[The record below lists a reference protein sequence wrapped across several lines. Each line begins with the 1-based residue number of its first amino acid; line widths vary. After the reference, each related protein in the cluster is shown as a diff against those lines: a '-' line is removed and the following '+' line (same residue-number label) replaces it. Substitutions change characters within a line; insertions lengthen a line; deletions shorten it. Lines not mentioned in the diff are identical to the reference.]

1 MATPIFEACRRS
13 AGASSCLLWA
23 STLFWVSTAN
33 SSGAAE
39 KPTLEFLGT
48 ATIPGDAVDLS
59 GDSALLQNGEPR
71 NRLGG
76 FSALEYSGEG
86 MLFASMSDRGPDDGA
101 VDYHCRVQW
110 LELDLSG
117 LPTAS
122 FSATVR
128 RTVIFTDSE
137 GRRFSGSSAAIEATK
152 ELGHRLDPEG
162 FRFGSDGSMYVSDE
176 YGPHLIQFNE
186 DGRELKRFQLPDHF
200 KVATPDADKK
210 NENNLNQTGRAS
222 NRGLECLAVSE
233 DGKHLVA
240 LMQGPLLQDG
250 TRTDKATVVGR
261 NCRLIQLEL
270 ATGKTTEF
278 VYQLE
283 SQDNGN
289 SEIVACGPNQY
300 LVLERDSESGKS
312 ARYRKLILIDLSKAT
327 SISHM
332 DKLPTGDLPSDIV
345 PVERSVYL
353 DFLAPEW
360 KLAGAAMPEKIEGLT
375 FGPTLADG
383 RKTLL
388 VGTDNDFESKA
399 ASYIW
404 VFAVQN

>member
-1 MATPIFEACRRS
+1 VATQFSKVCRRS
-13 AGASSCLLWA
+13 ALASSCLFFA
-23 STLFWVSTAN
+23 TVVNGVDAT
-33 SSGAAE
+33 E
-39 KPTLEFLGT
+39 KQAIEFLGT
-48 ATIPGDAVDLS
+48 ASIPGDAVDLS
-59 GDSALLQNGEPR
+59 GDTALLQNGEPR

-86 MLFASMSDRGPDDGA
+86 MLFASLSDRGPDDGA

-110 LELDLSG
+110 LELDLSDA
-117 LPTAS
+117 PAS
-122 FSATVR
+122 SINATVR
-128 RTVIFTDSE
+128 RTIIFTDSE
-137 GRRFSGSSAAIEATK
+137 ERRFSGSSAAIQATK

-176 YGPHLIQFNE
+176 YGPHLIQFTA

-200 KVATPDADKK
+200 LVATPDADKK
-210 NENNLNQTGRAS
+210 KENSLNQTGRAS

-250 TRTDKATVVGR
+250 TRTDKGIVVGR
-261 NCRLIQLEL
+261 NCRLVQLEL
-270 ATGKTTEF
+270 ATGKTKEF
-278 VYQLE
+278 VYKLE
-283 SQDNGN
+283 SQDHGN
-289 SEIVACGPNQY
+289 SEIVAFGLNQY

-312 ARYRKLILIDLSKAT
+312 AGYRKLIQIDLSHAT
-327 SISHM
+327 DVTKM
-332 DKLPTGDLPSDIV
+332 DKLPAGDLPSDIV

-399 ASYIW
+399 ASHIW
-404 VFAVQN
+404 VFALPN

>member
-1 MATPIFEACRRS
+1 MAPHFFKACHR
-13 AGASSCLLWA
+13 AAFASSY
-23 STLFWVSTAN
+23 LFWACTAN
-33 SSGAAE
+33 GVEAAE
-39 KPTLEFLGT
+39 KPDLEFLGT
-48 ATIPGDAVDLS
+48 ASIPGDAVDLS
-59 GDSALLQNGEPR
+59 GDTALLQNGEPR

-117 LPTAS
+117 VPAS
-122 FSATVR
+122 SINATVR
-128 RTVIFTDSE
+128 RTIIFKDSE
-137 GRRFSGSSAAIEATK
+137 ERRFSGSSAAIQATK

-176 YGPHLIQFNE
+176 YGPHLIQFSPE
-186 DGRELKRFQLPDHF
+186 GRELKRFQLPDHF
-200 KVATPDADKK
+200 KVAIPNADKK
-210 NENNLNQTGRAS
+210 KENSLNQTGRAS
-222 NRGLECLAVSE
+222 NRGLECLAVSQ

-250 TRTDKATVVGR
+250 TRTDKGIVVGR

-270 ATGKTTEF
+270 ATGRTKQF
-278 VYQLE
+278 VYRMD
-283 SQDNGN
+283 SSDNGN
-289 SEIVACGPNQY
+289 SEILACGPDQY
-300 LVLERDSESGKS
+300 LVLERDSQPGESAK
-312 ARYRKLILIDLSKAT
+312 YRKLIRIDLSHAT
-327 SISHM
+327 DVS
-332 DKLPTGDLPSDIV
+332 TRETLPSDELPAEIV
-345 PVERSVYL
+345 AVERSVYL
-353 DFLAPEW
+353 DFLATEW
-360 KLAGAAMPEKIEGLT
+360 KLAGATMPEKIEGLT
-375 FGPTLADG
+375 FGPALADG

-404 VFAVQN
+404 VFAIQI

>member
-1 MATPIFEACRRS
+1 VPPYFSKACHR
-13 AGASSCLLWA
+13 AAFASSYLLWA
-23 STLFWVSTAN
+23 CTAN
-33 SSGAAE
+33 GLEAAD
-39 KPTLEFLGT
+39 KPALEFLGT
-48 ATIPGDAVDLS
+48 ASIPGDAVDLS
-59 GDSALLQNGEPR
+59 GDTALLQNGEPR

-117 LPTAS
+117 VPAS
-122 FSATVR
+122 SINATVR
-128 RTVIFTDSE
+128 RTIIFKDSE
-137 GRRFSGSSAAIEATK
+137 ERRFSGSSAAIQATK

-162 FRFGSDGSMYVSDE
+162 FRFGADGSMYVSDE
-176 YGPHLIQFNE
+176 YGPHLIQFSAE
-186 DGRELKRFQLPDHF
+186 GRELKRFQLPDHF
-200 KVATPDADKK
+200 KVAIPDADKK
-210 NENNLNQTGRAS
+210 KENSLNQTGRAS
-222 NRGLECLAVSE
+222 NRGLECLAISQ

-250 TRTDKATVVGR
+250 TRTDKGIVVGR

-270 ATGKTTEF
+270 ATGRTKEF
-278 VYQLE
+278 VYRMD
-283 SQDNGN
+283 SPDNGN
-289 SEIVACGPNQY
+289 SEILACGPDQY
-300 LVLERDSESGKS
+300 LVLERDSQPGESAK
-312 ARYRKLILIDLSKAT
+312 YRKLIRIDLSHAT
-327 SISHM
+327 DVS
-332 DKLPTGDLPSDIV
+332 TQETLPSDELPAEIV
-345 PVERSVYL
+345 AVERSVYL
-353 DFLAPEW
+353 DFLATEW

-375 FGPTLADG
+375 FGPALADG

-404 VFAVQN
+404 VFAIQI

>member
-1 MATPIFEACRRS
+1 MATDFLKACRRS
-13 AGASSCLLWA
+13 IFASSCLLW
-23 STLFWVSTAN
+23 TCTAAGL
-33 SSGAAE
+33 GAGD
-39 KPTLEFLGT
+39 KPALEFLGT
-48 ATIPGDAVDLS
+48 ASIPGDAVDLS
-59 GDSALLQNGEPR
+59 DDTALLENGEPR

-110 LELDLSG
+110 LELDLPG
-117 LPTAS
+117 LSAS
-122 FSATVR
+122 SINATVR
-128 RTVIFTDSE
+128 RTIIFTDSE
-137 GRRFSGSSAAIEATK
+137 GRRFSGSSAAIQATK

-176 YGPHLIQFNE
+176 YGPHLIQFSA
-186 DGRELKRFQLPDHF
+186 DGRELKRFQLPDHL

-210 NENNLNQTGRAS
+210 KENSLNLTGRAS
-222 NRGLECLAVSE
+222 NRGLECLAVSQ

-250 TRTDKATVVGR
+250 TRTDKGIVVGR
-261 NCRLIQLEL
+261 NCRLIQLAL
-270 ATGKTTEF
+270 ATGKTQEY

-283 SQDNGN
+283 SPDNGN

-312 ARYRKLILIDLSKAT
+312 ARYRKLIRIDLSHAT
-327 SISHM
+327 DVTNM
-332 DKLPTGDLPSDIV
+332 NKLPAGELPSDIV

-360 KLAGAAMPEKIEGLT
+360 KLAGATMPEKIEGLT

-399 ASYIW
+399 SSYIW
-404 VFAVQN
+404 VFAVQK

>member
-1 MATPIFEACRRS
+1 MATDFLEACRRS
-13 AGASSCLLWA
+13 VLAPSCLLWA
-23 STLFWVSTAN
+23 WIAN
-33 SSGAAE
+33 GLGASE
-39 KPTLEFLGT
+39 KPALEFLGT
-48 ATIPGDAVDLS
+48 ASIPGDAVDLS
-59 GDSALLQNGEPR
+59 GDTALLQNGEPR

-117 LPTAS
+117 LP
-122 FSATVR
+122 ATSINAVVR
-128 RTVIFTDSE
+128 RTTIFTDSE
-137 GRRFSGSSAAIEATK
+137 GRRFSGSSAAIQATR

-162 FRFGSDGSMYVSDE
+162 FRFGSDDSMYVSDE
-176 YGPHLIQFNE
+176 YGPHLIQFSS
-186 DGRELKRFQLPDHF
+186 DGRELKRFQVPEHF
-200 KVATPDADKK
+200 TVAKPDADKK
-210 NENNLNQTGRAS
+210 KENSLNQTGRAS
-222 NRGLECLAVSE
+222 NRGLECLAVSQ
-233 DGKHLVA
+233 DGKSLVA

-250 TRTDKATVVGR
+250 TRTDAGIVVGR

-270 ATGKTTEF
+270 ATGRTQEF
-278 VYQLE
+278 VYQLD
-283 SQDNGN
+283 SPDNGN
-289 SEIVACGPNQY
+289 SEIVACGPHQY

-312 ARYRKLILIDLSKAT
+312 AGYRKLVQIDLSSAT
-327 SISHM
+327 DVTKM
-332 DKLPTGDLPSDIV
+332 NKLPAEDLPSDIV

-404 VFAVQN
+404 VFAIRN